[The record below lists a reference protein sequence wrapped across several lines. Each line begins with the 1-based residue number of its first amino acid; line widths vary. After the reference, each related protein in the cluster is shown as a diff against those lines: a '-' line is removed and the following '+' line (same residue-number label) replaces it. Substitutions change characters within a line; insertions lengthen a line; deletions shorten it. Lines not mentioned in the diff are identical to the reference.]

1 MLIDSILLNCNTRYT
16 NKKCDT
22 QCTNCSYGDFCS
34 GDCGDCLDHIHNHSH
49 APTGAPIRKYDCR
62 NMADF
67 YVCKYSYRYTSEL
80 IYAFQRTTSLKEKP
94 HIKILSFG
102 CGPCTDL
109 FALDY
114 LQSTG
119 EYSFKTYEYR
129 GIDYSENV
137 WHNIHSDI
145 KTNALHNAIT
155 EFYYEDACKVID
167 DICNGTWTPDLVVFQ
182 YVFSDM
188 HKHSGYENVTSFI
201 DRFSN
206 YVNNKMNKNCYIVI
220 NDINLERSYGGG
232 RGYFDDLKNK
242 IAYQKMRKGR
252 FCDSN
257 ATSYYYPRG
266 YTYGDDSDGEFP
278 CNKNLFTWDT
288 NWCMKYSPFNSC
300 ASAQMII
307 KR

>member
-1 MLIDSILLNCNTRYT
+1 MLINKILSNCNQRYL
-16 NKKCDT
+16 NQK
-22 QCTNCSYGDFCS
+22 CS
-34 GDCGDCLDHIHNHSH
+34 GQCINCTYGTFCPQTCEQCLARIHNHSF

-80 IYAFQRTTSLKEKP
+80 IYAFQRMISLKEKS

-114 LQSTG
+114 LREKS
-119 EYSFKTYEYR
+119 EYKFDSYEYR

-145 KTNALHNAIT
+145 KINASHNSNI

-167 DICNGTWTPDLVVFQ
+167 AICNGKWTPDLVVFQ

-188 HKHSGYENVTSFI
+188 HKHSGAVNVTSFI
-201 DRFSN
+201 HKFSQ
-206 YVNNKMNKNCYIVI
+206 YVNDKINKNCYIVI

-232 RGYFDDLKNK
+232 RGYFDDLEIK
-242 IAYQKMRKGR
+242 IASQKMGKGR
-252 FCDSN
+252 FHNDN
-257 ATSYYYPRG
+257 KDFTYP
-266 YTYGDDSDGEFP
+266 YGDDSNGELP
-278 CNKNLFTWDT
+278 CNKNLFTWDA
-288 NWCMKYSPFNSC
+288 NWDMRYSPFKSC